1 MLNRYHQISLIEMR
15 AAKTIGK
22 IGSSVQSDIWYF
34 TYDDLNSIR
43 DVYIRNYKNGYEYT
57 IAGVKNVE

>member
-1 MLNRYHQISLIEMR
+1 MLNIYHQISLIEMR

-22 IGSSVQSDIWYF
+22 LSSSVQSGTWYF
-34 TYDDLNSIR
+34 TYEDLNSIR

>member
-22 IGSSVQSDIWYF
+22 ICSSAQSDNWYF
-34 TYDDLNSIR
+34 TYEDLNRIR
-43 DVYIRNYKNGYEYT
+43 DVYIRNYKNGYEY
-57 IAGVKNVE
+57 IIEGVKNVE

>member
-1 MLNRYHQISLIEMR
+1 MLNIRHQISLVEMR
-15 AAKTIGK
+15 AAKTINK
-22 IGSSVQSDIWYF
+22 IRSSVQSGSWYF

>member
-15 AAKTIGK
+15 AAKTIDK
-22 IGSSVQSDIWYF
+22 LCSSVQSDIWYF
-34 TYDDLNSIR
+34 TYEDLNSIR

>member
-22 IGSSVQSDIWYF
+22 LRSSVQSDIWYF
-34 TYDDLNSIR
+34 TYEDLNSIR
-43 DVYIRNYKNGYEYT
+43 DVYIGNYKNGYEYT

>member
-1 MLNRYHQISLIEMR
+1 MLNIYHQISLIEMR
-15 AAKTIGK
+15 AEKTIDK
-22 IGSSVQSDIWYF
+22 LCSSVQPYSWYF